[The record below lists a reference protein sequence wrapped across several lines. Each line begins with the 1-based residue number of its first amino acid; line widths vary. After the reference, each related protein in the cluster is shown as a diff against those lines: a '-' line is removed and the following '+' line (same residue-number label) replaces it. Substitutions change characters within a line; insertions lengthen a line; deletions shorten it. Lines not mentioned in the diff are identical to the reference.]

1 MRYIYSN
8 FNISRDYFLVIH
20 SVYFIRTFSK
30 IQPRCSYFSVKNS
43 LKCSYF
49 VLGLS
54 LHVLSF
60 YEAKHKYFIK
70 LIDRSWNLHEILHGT
85 YICVW
90 YAKKCMILLVQKS
103 ENCCHLD
110 VHPKSQPRNVLKMFL
125 VFQEIEPIVLINVF
139 LYKKRSVV
147 QVSVRQF
154 VYVCLSYFSKWTS
167 LQ

>member
-1 MRYIYSN
+1 MRHYLGYS
-8 FNISRDYFLVIH
+8 FSLSRTSTVVLVLH

-30 IQPRCSYFSVKNS
+30 IQPQCSYFSVKNS

-49 VLGLS
+49 VLELS

-60 YEAKHKYFIK
+60 YEAKRKFFIK
-70 LIDRSWNLHEILHGT
+70 LINRSWNLHEILHGT

-110 VHPKSQPRNVLKMFL
+110 VHPKSQPQNVLKMFL

-139 LYKKRSVV
+139 LYKKRSV
-147 QVSVRQF
+147 
-154 VYVCLSYFSKWTS
+154 LPTWG
-167 LQ
+167 